1 MKKITVIAM
10 AIGLVLV
17 FSQTQAQ
24 NANYRRYQAKGRN
37 YNPATVETVKGKV
50 DLVET
55 FAAKRGGGIHIT
67 VSAGKENVRVA
78 LGPAWFI
85 NEKMTIARG
94 DEVQV
99 VGSRISN
106 MLGEKLIV
114 AKTITKGSV
123 ELVLRSDQG
132 VPVWA
137 GQGRGR
143 RGR

>member
-1 MKKITVIAM
+1 
-10 AIGLVLV
+10 
-17 FSQTQAQ
+17 
-24 NANYRRYQAKGRN
+24 
-37 YNPATVETVKGKV
+37 
-50 DLVET
+50 
-55 FAAKRGGGIHIT
+55 
-67 VSAGKENVRVA
+67 
-78 LGPAWFI
+78 
-85 NEKMTIARG
+85 MTIARG

>member
-24 NANYRRYQAKGRN
+24 NANYRRYQAKGRKLQ
-37 YNPATVETVKGKV
+37 PATVETVKGKV

-78 LGPAWFI
+78 LGPALLL
-85 NEKMTIARG
+85 M
-94 DEVQV
+94 
-99 VGSRISN
+99 
-106 MLGEKLIV
+106 
-114 AKTITKGSV
+114 
-123 ELVLRSDQG
+123 
-132 VPVWA
+132 
-137 GQGRGR
+137 R
-143 RGR
+143 R

>member
-1 MKKITVIAM
+1 MRKLSVITMV
-10 AIGLVLV
+10 IGLVLV

-37 YNPATVETVKGKV
+37 YNPATVETVKGTI

-55 FAAKRGGGIHIT
+55 FAGKRGGGIHIT
-67 VSAGKENVRVA
+67 LSAGNEKFRVA

-85 NEKMTIARG
+85 NEKMTLAKG

-99 VGSRISN
+99 TGSRTSN
-106 MLGEKLIV
+106 MAGEKLIV
-114 AKTITKGSV
+114 AKTVTKGAA
-123 ELVLRSDQG
+123 ELVLRNDQG